1 MFQPEGSL
9 QMARNR
15 KCASYKSQFID
26 FSRHLCLGTSVL
38 TNRSRHLDLSN
49 ILMNLCTREAAE
61 TWWQFL
67 VIHEEGIPFFGNND
81 GKIVSS
87 K

>member
-1 MFQPEGSL
+1 MDL
-9 QMARNR
+9 
-15 KCASYKSQFID
+15 
-26 FSRHLCLGTSVL
+26 SRHQGLGTSVL

-49 ILMNLCTREAAE
+49 VLMNPVCTRDAAE
-61 TWWQFL
+61 TWWWFL
-67 VIHEEGIPFFGNND
+67 AFHVDDIPIIGNND